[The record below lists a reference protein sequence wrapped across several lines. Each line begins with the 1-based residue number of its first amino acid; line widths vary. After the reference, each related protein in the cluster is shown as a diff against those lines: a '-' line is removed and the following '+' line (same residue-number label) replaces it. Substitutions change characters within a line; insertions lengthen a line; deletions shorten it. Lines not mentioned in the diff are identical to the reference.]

1 MSKFVPTLQRQTTR
15 SRDHRCGSGPLPFR
29 MQNDEESSDGFL
41 NLSLKRSAAGWI
53 ASLLE
58 VARIV
63 EIDRESPGRIRVVA

>member
-1 MSKFVPTLQRQTTR
+1 
-15 SRDHRCGSGPLPFR
+15 